1 MKTLLAIAL
10 AAAAL
15 TIGTAT
21 VAPISSTAVAGG
33 GGPPAIVTGV
43 DSLSPLIK
51 TYGSYRDPYY
61 RPYRDPYYRPYRHGY
76 GYNDYGYWPYGN
88 YPVSPLEVPPDPDGN
103 CGWPCGGDQE

>member
-33 GGPPAIVTGV
+33 GGPDKWCGARAAVC
-43 DSLSPLIK
+43 
-51 TYGSYRDPYY
+51 
-61 RPYRDPYYRPYRHGY
+61 
-76 GYNDYGYWPYGN
+76 
-88 YPVSPLEVPPDPDGN
+88 PPRQTQLGTHRGP
-103 CGWPCGGDQE
+103 

>member
-33 GGPPAIVTGV
+33 GGPDKWCGAAAC
-43 DSLSPLIK
+43 
-51 TYGSYRDPYY
+51 
-61 RPYRDPYYRPYRHGY
+61 
-76 GYNDYGYWPYGN
+76 
-88 YPVSPLEVPPDPDGN
+88 PPQQAPSGTHR
-103 CGWPCGGDQE
+103 G